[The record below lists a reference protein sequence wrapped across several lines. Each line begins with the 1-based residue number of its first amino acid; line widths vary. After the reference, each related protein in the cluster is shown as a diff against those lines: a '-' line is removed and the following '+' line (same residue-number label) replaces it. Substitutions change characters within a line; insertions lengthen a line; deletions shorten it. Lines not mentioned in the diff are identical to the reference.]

1 MANRNVGMRIILSF
15 ILILAGQAAIFGQT
29 AEEEAVRLKQDGTL
43 QVEEAGRLKL
53 DGTLQEDQRK
63 GNFGLSVGTGFTYA
77 RVYGSGI
84 TFFAAPAYTLP
95 LNDRWS
101 FHGGIVATHYQSL
114 NQTLYGETVLPRE
127 YSSLAL
133 FAAASYRMSE
143 RLVLHG
149 TGVKQLVSAPYSPF
163 TVYPMD
169 NLSLGATYKL
179 GNNITVGAT
188 IHLNNGQG
196 YYATPYQG
204 YGFTSPFYWAP

>member
-1 MANRNVGMRIILSF
+1 MRIILSL
-15 ILILAGQAAIFGQT
+15 ILILAGQAALFGQT
-29 AEEEAVRLKQDGTL
+29 AEEEAIRLKQD
-43 QVEEAGRLKL
+43 EAIRLKQDEAVRL
-53 DGTLQEDQRK
+53 EQAGTLQENQRK

-77 RVYGSGI
+77 RGYGSGV
-84 TFFAAPAYTLP
+84 TFFAAPTYTLP

-101 FHGGIVATHYQSL
+101 FHGGIVAMHYQGL
-114 NQTLYGETVLPRE
+114 NQTLYGETFLPRE

-133 FAAASYRMSE
+133 FAAASYRMNE

-149 TGVKQLVSAPYSPF
+149 TGVKQLVSAPHSPF
-163 TVYPMD
+163 TAYPMD
-169 NLSLGATYKL
+169 NLSFGATYKL

>member
-1 MANRNVGMRIILSF
+1 MRIILSF

-29 AEEEAVRLKQDGTL
+29 AEEEAIRLKQ
-43 QVEEAGRLKL
+43 EEAVRLHQ
-53 DGTLQEDQRK
+53 DGPVRLNQDGALQEDQKK
-63 GNFGLSVGTGFTYA
+63 GNFGLSVGTGFSYA
-77 RVYGSGI
+77 KGYGSGV
-84 TFFAAPAYTLP
+84 TFFAAPTYTLS

-101 FHGGIVATHYQSL
+101 FHGGIVATHYQGL

-133 FAAASYRMSE
+133 FAAASYRMNE

-149 TGVKQLVSAPYSPF
+149 TGVKQLISAPYSPF
-163 TVYPMD
+163 TAYPMD
-169 NLSLGATYKL
+169 NISLGATYKL
-179 GNNITVGAT
+179 GNNITVGAA

-204 YGFTSPFYWAP
+204 YGFMSPFYWAP